1 MMSNVYFLTRCFY
14 KSNIFFV
21 RGKSL
26 TLQNINPNI
35 RDLFL
40 MDLDDPVYLRYKRLK
55 ERLKQCPG
63 SLPFEEMLEATSG
76 DMQSSGYKP
85 LTFLR
90 QVASASLYPPL
101 LEDECFP
108 DDVKCKVKE
117 ILKHY
122 RSVGGCTES
131 VGVKM
136 FRMKLANYL
145 RKRDC
150 GVSRDHDDLMLNG
163 GVTEGIRNIL
173 TLLYGFVDSK
183 QPAVVIPSPSYPYGI
198 IEELGFKQI
207 SYELDEENCWAS
219 TTENME
225 CAIADAKEK
234 YALRAMV
241 IINPSN
247 PTSTVLRLNE
257 LEEIVK
263 FTCKEKMILIVDE
276 TYQRNVYEGNKFYS
290 IKKVMA
296 DMGKPYSEME
306 MVSLFG
312 LSKDV
317 VGETGIRGGL
327 MELQNFDK
335 EIMHHLEK
343 YLSVT
348 KCPNSID
355 NDVCFC

>member
-1 MMSNVYFLTRCFY
+1 
-14 KSNIFFV
+14 
-21 RGKSL
+21 
-26 TLQNINPNI
+26 
-35 RDLFL
+35 
-40 MDLDDPVYLRYKRLK
+40 
-55 ERLKQCPG
+55 
-63 SLPFEEMLEATSG
+63 MLEATSG

-276 TYQRNVYEGNKFYS
+276 IMMYAFADHPTEGDPSYEQWKKETESRFKSFACKAKVIVDELNKIEGFSCPPMEGGLFAYTKIYVPEKAIKEGKRKCYNPSTFYA
-290 IKKVMA
+290 IQLL
-296 DMGKPYSEME
+296 E
-306 MVSLFG
+306 
-312 LSKDV
+312 
-317 VGETGIRGGL
+317 ETGILVTPGDVFGKEHNPHISKNHTMKSKPTQL
-327 MELQNFDK
+327 SNYKTLHLQWHSD
-335 EIMHHLEK
+335 
-343 YLSVT
+343 
-348 KCPNSID
+348 P
-355 NDVCFC
+355 